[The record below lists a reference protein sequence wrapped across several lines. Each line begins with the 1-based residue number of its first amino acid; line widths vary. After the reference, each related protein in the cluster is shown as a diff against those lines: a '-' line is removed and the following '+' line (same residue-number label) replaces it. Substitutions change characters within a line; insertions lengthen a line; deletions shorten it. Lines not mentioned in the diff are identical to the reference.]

1 MNTMEVKHEKCYR
14 CKCWRLPASFLN
26 SKGRKLKCCSNCRE
40 KYKCAQCD
48 YKSAIKSNLKIHI
61 KQVHDKIKDIKCPQC
76 DYKCSSKSHLK
87 IHIKRI
93 HDKVK
98 NFECNQCDYKCS
110 TKSDL
115 TKHIKWV
122 HVKVKNFECNQCDY
136 KCPEKSSLKIHI
148 KSVHEKIKDIEC
160 PHDNCDFKCS
170 RKSSLTLHIKSV
182 HYKIKKFRCPQCNF
196 KSAQKSNLDT
206 HVKICTGEENISS
219 GELRVKKALEAME
232 IKFVREYT
240 PEKLQAKKLR
250 YDFYLP
256 DYDLYIEYDGRQHFR
271 PVRFGGMSTEQA
283 KENLHKCQRNDSIK
297 DNFAK
302 DKLLRIKYTEFGKIP
317 QLITEFI
324 TQRTDWGVE

>member
-1 MNTMEVKHEKCYR
+1 MEVKHEKCNR

-40 KYKCAQCD
+40 KYKCTQCD
-48 YKSAIKSNLKIHI
+48 YKSAQKSKLTRHIKSVHNKIKDIECTQCDYKCSRKSSLNIHI

-76 DYKCSSKSHLK
+76 DYKCSTKGSLNR
-87 IHIKRI
+87 HIKMV
-93 HDKVK
+93 HD
-98 NFECNQCDYKCS
+98 
-110 TKSDL
+110 
-115 TKHIKWV
+115 
-122 HVKVKNFECNQCDY
+122 
-136 KCPEKSSLKIHI
+136 
-148 KSVHEKIKDIEC
+148 KIKDIEC
-160 PHDNCDFKCS
+160 HQCDYRCSSKSDLDRHIKAVHDKIKDHKCPQCDFKCS
-170 RKSSLTLHIKSV
+170 AKSHLNIHIK
-182 HYKIKKFRCPQCNF
+182 
-196 KSAQKSNLDT
+196 T
-206 HVKICTGEENISS
+206 CTGKEKISS
-219 GELRVKKALEAME
+219 GESRVKKALEAME

-240 PEKLQAKKLR
+240 PEELQNKKLR

-271 PVRFGGMSTEQA
+271 PIRFGGMSIEQA